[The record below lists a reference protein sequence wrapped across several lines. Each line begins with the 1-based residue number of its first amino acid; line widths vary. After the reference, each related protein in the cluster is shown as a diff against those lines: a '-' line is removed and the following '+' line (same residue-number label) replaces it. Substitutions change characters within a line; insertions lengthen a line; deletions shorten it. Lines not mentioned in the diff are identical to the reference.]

1 MIHVVKHAIAGSNL
15 PLTRHEERTGGIAP
29 KMDELFQEGLNVVV
43 KQFRSGNLWK
53 WLGSTFGEFYRR
65 HFCPQNATNQ
75 GMGALKPS
83 YLHVYSTD
91 L

>member
-65 HFCPQNATNQ
+65 HFWPPERN
-75 GMGALKPS
+75 KPGNGV
-83 YLHVYSTD
+83 L
-91 L
+91 